1 MIYIFRYTI
10 TKMRD
15 LGLSMI
21 LPLDH
26 NIYVHKYIG
35 ILIFVQAWFHTIM
48 HMINFGVNVQP
59 DPLKFVQINTE
70 FWPKVLSGVDVTLE
84 QRVHHPNWQNLGYNI
99 PEGCEILLDGVGC
112 PEGSTDPDN
121 KITACQV
128 SLSYMYKRT
137 VIGIRS
143 RNLFEKTCV
152 WRKLCGKEP
161 FKFERKCH

>member
-1 MIYIFRYTI
+1 MSIPMIYIFRYTI

-128 SLSYMYKRT
+128 SLSYIYKRT
-137 VIGIRS
+137 VIGI
-143 RNLFEKTCV
+143 TQ
-152 WRKLCGKEP
+152 P
-161 FKFERKCH
+161 F